1 MPRFPR
7 IRPAAIAALL
17 IAVGAMRMAST
28 FRILSATSDEATH
41 IGAGLEMYQYH
52 RYLFQR
58 ENPPLPR
65 LVLAIAPYFGG
76 MRYDNR
82 GNFPEQIHSIFYGH
96 GDYRANLV
104 RARVGNIVF
113 FVIAAVALFFTAR
126 DAIGERG
133 SLFALFL
140 FTMEPIILGYS
151 AVATHDAAATAGVAV
166 ALFAF
171 TRWLRQPRLKSALC
185 FGAAFGFSIL
195 CKFSCIPFVAVACL
209 AIGMVRLLHDADLRG
224 KVRRAALTLIPAACA
239 TLVVVWAGYGFT
251 VGTFG
256 DLQPWGPVFSPSIQR
271 LLAQMNPRAPLPA
284 ANFFIGIAG
293 LLKYD
298 QRGYLT
304 YLCGKIL
311 RSGRWWYFPFAIA
324 LKTTIAALI
333 LFVTGI
339 GFALRDRELRWPFAE
354 WSVAAIGMVL
364 VAMPSALDLGVRY
377 LLPFYVPFAIA
388 AACTVA
394 AMLRASRATA
404 IVAIALLVA
413 HTGASASAHPDYFP
427 YFNAFGGADP
437 SRYLVDSNIDWG
449 QDILRLRSVA
459 RREHMEKLTVSL
471 MGPADYVALGFPPID
486 LANPWTASHGWV
498 AVSDHSYRLTG
509 AEGGWKWLP
518 ETYQRVGKSIRLYR
532 IP

>member
-1 MPRFPR
+1 MLRFPR

-17 IAVGAMRMAST
+17 IVVGAIRMAST
-28 FRILSATSDEATH
+28 FRVFSATSDEATH
-41 IGAGLEMYQYH
+41 IGAGLEIYQYH

-65 LVLAIAPYFGG
+65 LVLAIAPYLGG
-76 MRYDNR
+76 MRYDDR

-126 DAIGERG
+126 DAIGDNG

-171 TRWLRQPRLKSALC
+171 TRWLRRPGLKSALC
-185 FGAAFGFSIL
+185 FGVAIGFSIL

-209 AIGMVRLLHDADLRG
+209 AIGIVRLLHDAELRG
-224 KVRRAALTLIPAACA
+224 ELRRAAATLVPAACA
-239 TLVVVWAGYGFT
+239 TVVVVWAGYGFT
-251 VGTFG
+251 VGTVG
-256 DLQPWGPVFSPSIQR
+256 ELQPWGPVFSPSIQR
-271 LLAQMNPRAPLPA
+271 VLARMNPRAPLPA

-324 LKTTIAALI
+324 LKTTIAALL

-339 GFALRDRELRWPFAE
+339 WFALRDRELRWAFAE
-354 WSVAAIGMVL
+354 WSVAAVGMVI
-364 VAMPSALDLGVRY
+364 VAMPTALDLGVRY

-388 AACTVA
+388 AACTMA
-394 AMLRASRATA
+394 AMLRVSRATA
-404 IVAIALLVA
+404 IVAIALLAA
-413 HTGASASAHPDYFP
+413 HAVVSARAHPDYFP
-427 YFNAFGGADP
+427 YFNVFAGSDP

-449 QDILRLRSVA
+449 QDILRLRSVV
-459 RREHMEKLTVSL
+459 RRQHVETLSLSL
-471 MGPADYVALGFPPID
+471 MGPADYVALGFPPVG
-486 LANPWTASHGWV
+486 LASPWTESHGWV

-518 ETYQRVGKSIRLYR
+518 ANGQRVGKSIRLYR

>member
-1 MPRFPR
+1 
-7 IRPAAIAALL
+7 
-17 IAVGAMRMAST
+17 
-28 FRILSATSDEATH
+28 
-41 IGAGLEMYQYH
+41 
-52 RYLFQR
+52 
-58 ENPPLPR
+58 
-65 LVLAIAPYFGG
+65 
-76 MRYDNR
+76 
-82 GNFPEQIHSIFYGH
+82 
-96 GDYRANLV
+96 
-104 RARVGNIVF
+104 
-113 FVIAAVALFFTAR
+113 
-126 DAIGERG
+126 
-133 SLFALFL
+133 
-140 FTMEPIILGYS
+140 MEPIILGYS

-171 TRWLRQPRLKSALC
+171 TRWLRNPRLKSALF
-185 FGAAFGFSIL
+185 FGVAFGFSIL

-209 AIGMVRLLHDADLRG
+209 AIGIVRLLHDTELRRH
-224 KVRRAALTLIPAACA
+224 VRRGALTLIPAACA

-256 DLQPWGPVFSPSIQR
+256 ELQPWGPVFSPSIQR
-271 LLAQMNPRAPLPA
+271 LLARMNPRTPLPA

-324 LKTTIAALI
+324 LKTTIAALL

-339 GFALRDRELRWPFAE
+339 GFALRDREWRWPFAE
-354 WSVAAIGMVL
+354 WSVAAIGMIL
-364 VAMPSALDLGVRY
+364 VAMPTALDLGVRY
-377 LLPFYVPFAIA
+377 LLPFYIPFAIA

-394 AMLRASRATA
+394 AMLRASRTSA
-404 IVAIALLVA
+404 IVAITLLVA
-413 HTGASASAHPDYFP
+413 HAGASAFAHPDYFP
-427 YFNAFGGADP
+427 YFNAFGGSDP

-449 QDILRLRSVA
+449 QDILRLRSVV
-459 RREHMEKLTVSL
+459 RREHIEKLTVSL

-486 LANPWTASHGWV
+486 LASPWTASHGWV

-518 ETYQRVGKSIRLYR
+518 ENDQRVGKSIRLYR